1 MADWSFFDIP
11 ASAVT
16 TNLSIMNGRADDM
29 IGLATSVINNLSNIT
44 VDPEPATPIADLP
57 DIVIKPVIAPTKPSN
72 NDMFGTVPNFVTPS
86 FDDLW
91 ATLGFSLSDVDITVP
106 PFESTVGALTFPTAP
121 PPIDTSGQPT
131 KPTLDTVTIPTLI
144 DPTMPVLSDL
154 TDLVIP
160 DFIFPTLPTF
170 DDTAPTFDAV
180 APSTYLDYTEP
191 TYSSEV
197 LADIKSRLRT
207 QLAGGTGI
215 PAAVQQALFD
225 KARSREM
232 FTALEAEQ
240 AAFDTFAARNFSMP
254 PGMLV
259 AQVNAAREKSR
270 LAQNDLER
278 AVLIKA
284 TDAEIENLKQA
295 VVQGMAYETLLHN
308 YINNVAQRSFEAAKA
323 HLDAGIALYNAQA
336 AIFTARSSAYGVFA
350 QVFKIKT
357 DAELAKLEVF
367 KAEIQGEI
375 AKGQVN
381 EQKVRQ
387 YEAQVKAIATIIE
400 VFKAKMHGAQVQ
412 SEVVKSQIEGY
423 KADVEAY
430 DVILKA
436 RKTAFDAFESEAK
449 GVQAQASALEAEARA
464 YAATVGAQEARSNV
478 KIKYIEARIQGIDA
492 SLKKFVAQIEAERDQ
507 VQAVLDSIRARTAA
521 FTADVGRYTAEID
534 GATKAELASL
544 QVQESRLRNN
554 LAYFETLM
562 HEYDAR
568 LGRVLQQTT
577 LKVEGLKSAG
587 QITST
592 LGAGAMAA
600 IHVQAGISGSGNAS
614 DTNNYSVIHNFQDS

>member
-16 TNLSIMNGRADDM
+16 TNLSIMNGRADSM
-29 IGLATSVINNLSNIT
+29 IGLATGVINNLSAIT
-44 VDPEPATPIADLP
+44 VDPEPATPIAVLP
-57 DIVIKPVIAPTKPSN
+57 DIVIPAVSKVTPPN
-72 NDMFGTVPNFVTPS
+72 NMDQFGSVPAFVTPS
-86 FDDLW
+86 FDDIW

-106 PFESTVGALTFPTAP
+106 PFVSTVGALVFPTAP
-121 PPIDTSGQPT
+121 PPIDTSGMPT
-131 KPTLDTVTIPTLI
+131 APVLDTVTIPTLI

-154 TDLVIP
+154 DAIVIP
-160 DFIFPTLPTF
+160 DFTFPTLPTYT
-170 DDTAPTFDAV
+170 DTAPTFDAT
-180 APSTYLDYTEP
+180 APTTVLDYTEP

-197 LADIKSRLRT
+197 LSDIKSRLRS

-215 PAAVQQALFD
+215 PDAIQQALFD
-225 KARSREM
+225 RARAREM

-240 AAFDTFAARNFSMP
+240 GAFDTYASRNFSMP

-259 AQVNAAREKSR
+259 ANVNAAREKSR
-270 LAQNDLER
+270 LAQNELER
-278 AVLIKA
+278 AILIKA
-284 TDAEIENLKQA
+284 TDTEIENLKQA

-323 HLDAGIALYNAQA
+323 HLDAGITLYNAQA
-336 AIFTARSSAYGVFA
+336 TIFNARSQAYGITA
-350 QVFKIKT
+350 QVFKIRT
-357 DAELAKLEVF
+357 DAAMEVLEVF
-367 KAEIQGEI
+367 KAQIQGEI

-381 EQKVRQ
+381 EQRVRQ
-387 YEAQVKAIATIIE
+387 YEAQVKAVGE
-400 VFKAKMHGAQVQ
+400 VVDIFRAKMEGARVQ
-412 SEVVKSQIEGY
+412 SEIVKSQIEGY
-423 KADVEAY
+423 KTGVEAY
-430 DVILKA
+430 DAILKA

-449 GVQAQASALEAEARA
+449 GVQAQATALEAEARA

-478 KIKYIEARIQGIDA
+478 KIRYIDARIAAID
-492 SLKKFVAQIEAERDQ
+492 SSVKKFASQIEAERDQ
-507 VQAVLDSIRARTAA
+507 IAAVLDSIRARATA
-521 FTADVGRYTAEID
+521 FTADVGRYTAEIE
-534 GATKAELASL
+534 GLTKTQLASL
-544 QVQESRLRNN
+544 QIQEARLRNN

-600 IHVQAGISGSGNAS
+600 IHVQAGITGSGSAS